1 MRLTQVDSQK
11 KGLSPNKKKKN
22 VWKWQLR
29 QLVGQLVSRSLVSS
43 VGHKLIVHYF

>member
-11 KGLSPNKKKKN
+11 KGQKN